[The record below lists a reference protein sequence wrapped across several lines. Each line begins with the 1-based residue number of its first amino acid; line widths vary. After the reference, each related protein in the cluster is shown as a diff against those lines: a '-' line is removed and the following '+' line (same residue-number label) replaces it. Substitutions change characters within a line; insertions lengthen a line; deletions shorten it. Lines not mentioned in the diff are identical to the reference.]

1 MEQRAIREVLESET
15 QNSRGPHA
23 GSKTQRRL
31 RITGIVQGV
40 GFRPYVW
47 HLAKELNLAGWV
59 RNDAAGVEVLVEG
72 DAEAIETFTR
82 RLPLEIPPLA
92 QVRELTWRD
101 GPATGEHAEFTI
113 TESGA
118 GQAATLI
125 GPDTATCPDCL
136 AELFDPADRRWRYPF
151 INCTH
156 CGPRYTLTH
165 GLPYDRAQT
174 SMAAFPLCPDCEGE
188 YRNPADR
195 RFHTEPTAC
204 PVCGPG
210 LWITP
215 PPGGE
220 GGPQGREREH
230 GLSLRDGCSL
240 SPALPPGGRGQ
251 DPIADFL
258 ARLQAG
264 RILAI
269 KGLGGFH
276 LACDAR
282 NAEAVRTLRER
293 KNREEKPFAVM
304 AANLA
309 SIAAWVEISPAE
321 AELLQSPERPIVLL
335 RKKPGADAA
344 LPGIAPGL
352 AWLGVMLP
360 YTPMHWLIFHEA
372 AGQPVGTDWM
382 ALPQKLVLVMT
393 SANPGGEPLVIR
405 NEEAVERLAGIADG
419 VLMHDREIVVRCDDS
434 VVRVIAGIPPSPL
447 YPRTGAFSKGGEH
460 QPAQVEGALP
470 LGSRVGHQGAS
481 EGALPLGRM
490 VEHQV
495 AAEGFPP
502 FPKGGNTHPSTQFIR
517 RARGYTPRAIRLPRA
532 GPTVLAL
539 GGYLKN
545 TICVTRGDEAFLSQH
560 IGGLDNPA
568 TCGMLMEVAG
578 HLLDILQ
585 VKPEAVAHDAH
596 PDFFSSRH
604 ALELADTWGVPAV
617 AVQHHQ
623 AHIAA
628 VAAEH
633 GIDEPLLG
641 LALDGV
647 GLGDD
652 GGAWGGELLR
662 LDGAAFTRLGHLSPL
677 PLPGGDKAAKEPWR
691 MAAAALFK
699 LGRVDEIPRRF
710 PGQPMANQLHV
721 MLERNLHCPPTT
733 SLGRWFDAAAGLL
746 GAREVMAYEG
756 QAAMLLEGLAEA
768 AGAVAPMPDGYRI
781 TDAVLPG
788 KAGVTMQLDL
798 LPLLARLA
806 DEADAAFGAALFHA
820 TLAQALAD
828 WTERAARREGL
839 TTVAL
844 GGGCLLNHILS
855 RNLGRLL
862 AERGLTVLEA
872 RQAPPNDGGL
882 SLGQAWV
889 AIQSLDERRSTGAP
903 RAASAAVKGNP
914 SCA

>member
-1 MEQRAIREVLESET
+1 MEQRAIREAMDSET
-15 QNSRGPHA
+15 TDSVALYPDYVM
-23 GSKTQRRL
+23 QRRL
-31 RITGIVQGV
+31 RVTGIVQGV

-47 HLAKELNLAGWV
+47 HLARELNLTGSV

-72 DAEAIETFTR
+72 NPDAIEAFTR
-82 RLPLEIPPLA
+82 RLPKEIPPLA
-92 QVRELTWRD
+92 QVRDLTWHD
-101 GPATGEHAEFTI
+101 GPAGGGHTGFDI
-113 TESGA
+113 VESGA

-136 AELFDPADRRWRYPF
+136 AELFDPADRRWRYAF

-156 CGPRYTLTH
+156 CGPRYTLTR

-174 SMAAFPLCPDCEGE
+174 SMAAFPLCPDCERE

-195 RFHTEPTAC
+195 RFHAEPTAC

-210 LWITP
+210 LWVEDP
-215 PPGGE
+215 PSPAGGGGAGGE
-220 GGPQGREREH
+220 GRVTTSQGK
-230 GLSLRDGCSL
+230 DPL
-240 SPALPPGGRGQ
+240 SPALPRLRGREQ
-251 DPIADFL
+251 DPIADTL
-258 ARLQAG
+258 HRLQAG
-264 RILAI
+264 QILAI

-282 NAEAVRTLRER
+282 HAAAVQTLRER

-309 SIAAWVEISPAE
+309 SLAEWVELSPAE

-344 LPGIAPGL
+344 FPGIAPGL

-360 YTPMHWLIFHEA
+360 YTPLHWLLFHEA
-372 AGQPVGTDWM
+372 AGRPAGTKWMGQP
-382 ALPQKLVLVMT
+382 QELVLVMT

-405 NEEAVERLAGIADG
+405 NNEAVERLAGIADG
-419 VLMHDREIVVRCDDS
+419 VLMHDRDIVVRCDDS
-434 VVRVIAGIPPSPL
+434 VVRCVEGIPP
-447 YPRTGAFSKGGEH
+447 R
-460 QPAQVEGALP
+460 
-470 LGSRVGHQGAS
+470 
-481 EGALPLGRM
+481 
-490 VEHQV
+490 
-495 AAEGFPP
+495 PP
-502 FPKGGNTHPSTQFIR
+502 FPKGGEPQVPAEGFLPFVKGGQEGFHGVTDADISEIPPSPPLKRGEANLQFIR
-517 RARGYTPRAIRLPRA
+517 RARGYTPRAIRLARS
-532 GPTVLAL
+532 GPPVLAL

-545 TICVTRGDEAFLSQH
+545 TICVTRGDEAFVSQH

-568 TCGMLMEVAG
+568 TCAMLMEVTR

-585 VKPEAVAHDAH
+585 VQPEAVAHDLH
-596 PDFFSSRH
+596 PDFFASRH
-604 ALELADTWGVPAV
+604 ALELAEQWGVPAM
-617 AVQHHQ
+617 AVQHHH

-633 GIDEPLLG
+633 GIREPVLG

-647 GLGDD
+647 GLGSD
-652 GGAWGGELLR
+652 GQAWGGELLR
-662 LDGAAFTRLGHLSPL
+662 MDGASFTRLGHLSPL

-691 MAAAALFK
+691 MAAAALFR
-699 LGRVDEIPRRF
+699 LGRTAEIPRRF
-710 PGQPMANQLHV
+710 PGQPLARQLHV
-721 MLERNLHCPPTT
+721 MLEHDVHCPPTT

-756 QAAMLLEGLAEA
+756 QAAMLLEGLAEQ
-768 AGAVAPMPDGYRI
+768 GGEVAPWAEGYSL
-781 TDAVLPG
+781 DAHG
-788 KAGVTMQLDL
+788 QLDL

-806 DEADAAFGAALFHA
+806 DESDPARGAALFHA
-820 TLAQALAD
+820 TLALALAE

-844 GGGCLLNHILS
+844 GGGCFLNHILS
-855 RNLGRLL
+855 RNLGRRLT
-862 AERGLTVLEA
+862 ERGLAVLEA

-889 AIQSLDERRSTGAP
+889 AMQSITQGCE
-903 RAASAAVKGNP
+903 
-914 SCA
+914 

>member
-1 MEQRAIREVLESET
+1 MEQRAIREAMESD
-15 QNSRGPHA
+15 SSDSASPHP
-23 GSKTQRRL
+23 GYEIQRRL

-47 HLAKELNLAGWV
+47 HLAKALNLSGWV

-72 DAEAIETFTR
+72 EAAAVEAFTR
-82 RLPLEIPPLA
+82 RLPEEIPPLA
-92 QVRELTWRD
+92 RVRELTWQD
-101 GPATGEHAEFTI
+101 VPATGGHAGFAI
-113 TESGA
+113 VESGA
-118 GQAATLI
+118 GRAATLI
-125 GPDTATCPDCL
+125 GPDTAVCPDCL
-136 AELFDPADRRWRYPF
+136 AELFDPADRRWRYAF

-156 CGPRYTLTH
+156 CGPRYTLTRR
-165 GLPYDRAQT
+165 LPYDRAQT
-174 SMAAFPLCPDCEGE
+174 SMAAFPLCPDCERE

-195 RFHTEPTAC
+195 RFHAEPTAC

-210 LWITP
+210 LWVEVLP
-215 PPGGE
+215 PPQAGGVGGVSPSTARCHRSRLDMQVQPWAGRGE
-220 GGPQGREREH
+220 GVFPVQGENP
-230 GLSLRDGCSL
+230 SL
-240 SPALPPGGRGQ
+240 SPTLPPGGREQ
-251 DPIADFL
+251 DPIADTL

-264 RILAI
+264 QIVAI

-282 NAEAVRTLRER
+282 SAAAVRTLRER
-293 KNREEKPFAVM
+293 KNREEKPFAIM

-309 SIAAWVEISPAE
+309 SLAEWVEVSPAE
-321 AELLQSPERPIVLL
+321 AALLQSPERPIVLL

-344 LPGIAPGL
+344 FPGIAPGL

-360 YTPMHWLIFHEA
+360 YTPLHWLIFHEA
-372 AGQPVGTDWM
+372 AGRPAGTEWMGQP
-382 ALPQKLVLVMT
+382 QELVLVMT

-405 NEEAVERLAGIADG
+405 NAEAVERLAGIADG
-419 VLMHDREIVVRCDDS
+419 VLMHNRDIVVRCDDS
-434 VVRVIAGIPPSPL
+434 VVRLAPSPS
-447 YPRTGAFSKGGEH
+447 TGEGRGGGETSSAS
-460 QPAQVEGALP
+460 PLPPTPTLPREG
-470 LGSRVGHQGAS
+470 GGCVG
-481 EGALPLGRM
+481 
-490 VEHQV
+490 
-495 AAEGFPP
+495 
-502 FPKGGNTHPSTQFIR
+502 FIR
-517 RARGYTPRAIRLPRA
+517 RARGYTPRAIRLAKA
-532 GPTVLAL
+532 GPPVLAL

-545 TICVTRGDEAFLSQH
+545 TICVTRGDEAFVSQH

-568 TCGMLMEVAG
+568 TCAMLMEVAR
-578 HLLDILQ
+578 HLLDILE
-585 VKPEAVAHDAH
+585 VKPEMVAHDLH

-604 ALELADTWGVPAV
+604 ALELADAWGVPAL
-617 AVQHHQ
+617 AVQHHH

-633 GIDEPLLG
+633 GVSGPILG

-647 GLGDD
+647 GLGSD

-662 LDGAAFTRLGHLSPL
+662 VEGAGFTRLGHLSPL
-677 PLPGGDKAAKEPWR
+677 ALPGGDKAAKEPWR

-710 PGQPMANQLHV
+710 PGQPLARPLRV
-721 MLERNLHCPPTT
+721 MLENDVHCPPTT

-756 QAAMLLEGLAEA
+756 QAAMLLEGMAEQ
-768 AGAVAPMPDGYRI
+768 GGDVAPWTDGY
-781 TDAVLPG
+781 VLNESG
-788 KAGVTMQLDL
+788 QLDL

-806 DEADAAFGAALFHA
+806 DEPDPVHGAALFHA
-820 TLAQALAD
+820 TLALALAD

-844 GGGCLLNHILS
+844 GGGCFLNHILS
-855 RNLGRLL
+855 RDLGRLL
-862 AERGLTVLEA
+862 AERGLAVLEA

-889 AIQSLDERRSTGAP
+889 AIHSLDERRSTGAP
-903 RAASAAVKGNP
+903 ETAPPAVKGNP